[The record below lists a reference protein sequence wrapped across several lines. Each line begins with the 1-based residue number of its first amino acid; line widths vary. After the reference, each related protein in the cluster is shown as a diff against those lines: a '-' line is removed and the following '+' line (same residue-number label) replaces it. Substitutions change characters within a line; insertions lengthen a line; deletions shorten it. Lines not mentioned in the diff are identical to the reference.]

1 MLEIIALQGEN
12 LNRDPAVGIG
22 AEFFEK
28 FVALNQREFCHCS
41 DGVTNSP

>member
-22 AEFFEK
+22 AEVFLKAGCLE
-28 FVALNQREFCHCS
+28 
-41 DGVTNSP
+41 